1 MSQEPKHKPVDPNQA
16 SDAKQ
21 ESTPSEKEKHGD
33 KRNTLLNRPV
43 DANQTGVDIQIPP
56 GVEPNDMHD
65 PGSQTPGAPPV
76 DNRS

>member
-1 MSQEPKHKPVDPNQA
+1 MNQDPKQRPVDTTTPT
-16 SDAKQ
+16 DAKK
-21 ESTPSEKEKHGD
+21 ESTPSQQEKHGD

-43 DANQTGVDIQIPP
+43 DANQTGVDVQIPP
-56 GVEPNDMHD
+56 GVDPNDMHD

>member
-1 MSQEPKHKPVDPNQA
+1 MSQEPKHKPVAPNQA

>member
-1 MSQEPKHKPVDPNQA
+1 MTQDPKHKPVDPARTTGA
-16 SDAKQ
+16 SR
-21 ESTPSEKEKHGD
+21 ESTPSEKEKHGS

-43 DANQTGVDIQIPP
+43 DANQMGVDIQIPP
-56 GVEPNDMHD
+56 GVEPNDLHD